1 MSGARLRLAI
11 GPYSLSAHLE
21 AQSAPKSCEALM
33 SLLPLRKSLL
43 HVRWS
48 GESGWAPLGPVP
60 FALEAEA
67 PIHRPTPG
75 QILLY
80 AGEISEPELL
90 VAYGVTAFA
99 CKDGPLSGNHVI
111 TIDDG
116 ADVLPQIGQDL
127 LWRGALPIEIE
138 LA

>member
-1 MSGARLRLAI
+1 MSGMRLRLTI
-11 GPYSLSAHLE
+11 GPYSLAAHLE
-21 AQSAPKSCEALM
+21 REAAPKSCEALL
-33 SLLPLRKSLL
+33 SLLPMRRSLL
-43 HVRWS
+43 HARWS
-48 GESGWAPLGPVP
+48 VECGWAPLGPVP
-60 FALEAEA
+60 FGLAPEAA
-67 PIHRPTPG
+67 IQRPSPG

-90 VAYGVTAFA
+90 VPYGAAAFA

-111 TIDDG
+111 TIDEG
-116 ADVLPQIGQDL
+116 ADALSQIGQDL